1 MAAALPADRT
11 RKDIAQDIGM
21 TPDAFSRA
29 LKGHRGF
36 AALELARLA
45 DLLHVD
51 IHFLITGEPNPRDV
65 LIAARH
71 SYDHVTGR
79 RSVAGEETD
88 RQDLQDVVQLYRQ
101 AEPVHLPTTQL
112 PADVAKTRER
122 LGPDFVQPF
131 ATRLEAMNI
140 DVVRLTEL
148 STAYSFTVNDRAVIV
163 LGTSGQ
169 WFRDNWSLAHELG
182 HLVLRHGDLSQSEDL
197 RRTAEVQANAFAAEL
212 LLPEA
217 EIRGLDWK
225 SVSAPEL
232 AERLWV
238 FGVST
243 EALANRLS
251 RLELQLSPATQS
263 LLGTRTPS
271 LLRRHWRGFG
281 DGTPM
286 TQRMTDASQRR
297 FPTLLKDAHLDL
309 ISQGLVVKAGLA
321 WMLDV
326 DAETL
331 EVDEPPRSP
340 ALGSAEL
347 SELLGI

>member
-1 MAAALPADRT
+1 MD
-11 RKDIAQDIGM
+11 
-21 TPDAFSRA
+21 
-29 LKGHRGF
+29 
-36 AALELARLA
+36 
-45 DLLHVD
+45 
-51 IHFLITGEPNPRDV
+51 
-65 LIAARH
+65 
-71 SYDHVTGR
+71 
-79 RSVAGEETD
+79 
-88 RQDLQDVVQLYRQ
+88 
-101 AEPVHLPTTQL
+101 
-112 PADVAKTRER
+112 
-122 LGPDFVQPF
+122 
-131 ATRLEAMNI
+131 I
-140 DVVRLTEL
+140 DVVRLPGLL
-148 STAYSFTVNDRAVIV
+148 SAYSFTVNDRAVIM

-182 HLVLRHGDLSQSEDL
+182 HLVLRHGDLSQSEDS

-243 EALANRLS
+243 ETLANRLS
-251 RLELQLSPATQS
+251 WLELQLSPATQS
-263 LLGTRTPS
+263 LLGTSTPS
-271 LLRRHWRGFG
+271 LLRHRWRGFG
-281 DGTPM
+281 GGTPM
-286 TQRMTDASQRR
+286 TQRMTDASQRQ

-331 EVDEPPRSP
+331 KVDEPPRSP

-347 SELLGI
+347 SELL